1 MEKSMEIQYFLIS
14 EENLEQC
21 NHNLNAANTRITTL
35 EQQVADTETRRNGL
49 LDKIK
54 NAKSGFQKLDQLFKK
69 RLAAKKA
76 KDAH

>member
-1 MEKSMEIQYFLIS
+1 MILIWTFS

-21 NHNLNAANTRITTL
+21 NHNLNAANTRITAL
-35 EQQVADTETRRNGL
+35 EQEVAETNTRRNGL

-54 NAKSGFQKLDQLFKK
+54 NAKNSCNKLDQLFKK

-76 KDAH
+76 KEHVGN

>member
-1 MEKSMEIQYFLIS
+1 
-14 EENLEQC
+14 
-21 NHNLNAANTRITTL
+21 LNAANTRITTL